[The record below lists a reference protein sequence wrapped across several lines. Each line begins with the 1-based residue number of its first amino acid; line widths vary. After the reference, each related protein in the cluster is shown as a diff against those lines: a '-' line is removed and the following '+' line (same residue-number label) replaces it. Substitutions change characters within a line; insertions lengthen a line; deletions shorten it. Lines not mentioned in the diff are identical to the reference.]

1 MEPEL
6 PAPESGLS
14 TPGER
19 LPRRAL
25 TYANVQSL
33 VACVVLG
40 GVVALVGALV
50 PVDWIAFVAFAIL
63 LPLILV
69 VTVVDLGFLNRLQHR
84 SYRYTVTAAKTPTP
98 AVETSRG
105 VLLRVRST
113 VSPIQILSIDTLQGP
128 ILRSCGLA
136 VLVLQTVGGPVK
148 LGPLLPET
156 AATIRNQVLAIVE
169 EAAA

>member
-6 PAPESGLS
+6 PAPETCLS
-14 TPGER
+14 TLGER

-33 VACVVLG
+33 VACVVVG
-40 GVVALVGALV
+40 GVDALVGALV
-50 PVDWIAFVAFAIL
+50 PVDWVAFVAFAIL
-63 LPLILV
+63 IPLILV
-69 VTVVDLGFLNRLQHR
+69 MTAVDLGFLNRLQHR
-84 SYRYTVTAAKTPTP
+84 SYRYTVTAA

>member
-33 VACVVLG
+33 VACAVVG
-40 GVVALVGALV
+40 GVAALVGALV
-50 PVDWIAFVAFAIL
+50 PVDWVAFVAFAIL
-63 LPLILV
+63 IPLILV
-69 VTVVDLGFLNRLQHR
+69 VAVVDLGFLNRLQHR
-84 SYRYTVTAAKTPTP
+84 SYRYTVTAA

-105 VLLRVRST
+105 ALLRVRST

>member
-84 SYRYTVTAAKTPTP
+84 SYRYTVTAA